1 MLVGILYSAKFFVFI
16 NGNQSVVLLMVGKL
30 DFIHI
35 RMKLM
40 LKLYNSLVKRQ
51 YTVWSIYVKLF
62 QMNNHFVHMCNQLG
76 IDIHSTLLEGKVL
89 NSSLSEVRK
98 YFNDTCS
105 Q

>member
-1 MLVGILYSAKFFVFI
+1 MLVGILYSAKFLVFI

-51 YTVWSIYVKLF
+51 NTVGSICVKLF
-62 QMNNHFVHMCNQLG
+62 QMGNHFVHMCNQLG
-76 IDIHSTLLEGKVL
+76 IDIHSPLLVGKVL
-89 NSSLSEVRK
+89 YESLTEVHK
-98 YFNDTCS
+98 QFNDTCS